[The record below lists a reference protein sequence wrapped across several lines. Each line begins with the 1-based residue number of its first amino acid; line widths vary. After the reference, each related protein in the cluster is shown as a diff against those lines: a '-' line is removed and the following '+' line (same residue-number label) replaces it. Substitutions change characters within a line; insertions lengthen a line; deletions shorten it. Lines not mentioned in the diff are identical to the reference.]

1 MTAPSIP
8 PADPDLDRLLPAYP
22 NGAGPEPVGIA
33 VIGCGYWGPNL
44 VRNFA
49 EMPGARVVAV
59 SDLQSARLGTIAA
72 RYPGVRTTTDH
83 RELLR
88 DPAVEAV
95 AIATPV
101 STHYELARQ
110 ALEAGKHVL
119 VEKPMATSCDEADR
133 LIELAERRG
142 RVLMVDHTF
151 VYTGS
156 VQKIKELVSAGE
168 LGRLF
173 YWDSTRV
180 NLGLFQHD
188 VSVLVDLAV
197 HDLSIMDYVAGA
209 RPAAVSATGIAHVR
223 GQPVNTAYLT
233 CFFEGDL
240 LAHFH
245 VNWLAPVKVR
255 RTLIGG
261 DRRMIVYDDIEPS
274 EKVKVYDKGIT
285 LGSGERGRFEMLV
298 GYRAGDMWAPRLSL
312 TEALR
317 VEAEH
322 FADCVREGRRPITD
336 GWAGR
341 RVVRI
346 LEAAALSLADRGRLI
361 ELDWETTS
369 ADPAHR
375 PAGAVSEPQAAG

>member
-1 MTAPSIP
+1 MTAPSVKPIEKP
-8 PADPDLDRLLPAYP
+8 L
-22 NGAGPEPVGIA
+22 GVA

-49 EMPGARVVAV
+49 EMQGSRVVAV
-59 SDLQSARLGTIAA
+59 SDLQPARLAPIAA
-72 RYPGVRTTTDH
+72 RYPTIRTTTDH
-83 RELLR
+83 RDLLH
-88 DPAVEAV
+88 DPEVEAI

-119 VEKPMATSCDEADR
+119 VEKPMAASSDEARR
-133 LIELAERRG
+133 LIELAESRG
-142 RVLMVDHTF
+142 LVLMVDHTF
-151 VYTGS
+151 VYTDS
-156 VQKIKELVSAGE
+156 VQKIKELVTAGE
-168 LGRLF
+168 LGRLY

-197 HDLSIMDYVAGA
+197 HDLSIMDYVLGA
-209 RPAAVSATGIAHVR
+209 RPVAVSATGIAHVP

-233 CFFEGDL
+233 LFFDGDL

-261 DRRMIVYDDIEPS
+261 DRQMIVYDDIEPS

-285 LGSGERGRFEMLV
+285 LATEDVGRFEMLV
-298 GYRAGDMWAPRLSL
+298 GYRTGDMWAPRLGL

-317 VEAEH
+317 VEAQH
-322 FADCVREGRRPITD
+322 FVDCVRHGLRPITD
-336 GWAGR
+336 GHAGY
-341 RVVRI
+341 RVVKI
-346 LEAAALSLADRGRLI
+346 LEAAARSLAERGRLV
-361 ELDWETTS
+361 ELDWGEHL

-375 PAGAVSEPQAAG
+375 PAYAVPEPQAAR